1 MIYPCIDMV
10 CHTNAMTQMVEAT
23 GWNEIADCWWYNNDI
38 YDRNRIYPCI
48 NTNDTHHDTKHTH
61 IDTEMQ

>member
-23 GWNEIADCWWYNNDI
+23 GWNEIADDWWYNDGI
-38 YDRNRIYPCI
+38 YEYNKIYPWI
-48 NTNDTHHDTKHTH
+48 NTTYTHDDTKQTH
-61 IDTEMQ
+61 IDTQMQ